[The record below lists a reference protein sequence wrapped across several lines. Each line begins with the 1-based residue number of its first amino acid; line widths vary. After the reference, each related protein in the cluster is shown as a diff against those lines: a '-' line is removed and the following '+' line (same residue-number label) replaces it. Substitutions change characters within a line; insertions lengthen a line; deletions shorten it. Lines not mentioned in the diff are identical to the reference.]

1 MSTEMADF
9 VDEWRGKWGLS
20 TKWAVFVD
28 GWEEMGGDGRRWEEM
43 GRHGEMVRTN
53 REAVAR
59 DLRRDGGGINR

>member
-1 MSTEMADF
+1 MGFVHEMGGICG
-9 VDEWRGKWGLS
+9 R
-20 TKWAVFVD
+20 
-28 GWEEMGGDGRRWEEM
+28 MGGDGRRWEEM